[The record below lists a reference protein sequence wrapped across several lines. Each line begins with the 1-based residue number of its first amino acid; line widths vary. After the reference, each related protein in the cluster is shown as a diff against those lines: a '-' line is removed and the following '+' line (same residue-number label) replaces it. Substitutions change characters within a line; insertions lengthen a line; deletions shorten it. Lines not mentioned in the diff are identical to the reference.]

1 MLVVHLVAVPGAIIF
16 VTIYVPFKYS
26 VKPNENL
33 QFIRKLIL
41 VIIAIVLL
49 IVFAIIVMSAWGL
62 YASGAGA
69 FVLAIYLLIYILM
82 GTKLGKNI
90 FDKPWKKRLFSIAI
104 ITVITILVMIIL
116 IATLDNK
123 NEAALEIFSFV
134 IYLFVAYF
142 LFKFYEEHSINQEL
156 MKNQIYVYSHK
167 LMPMLR
173 FVSSGNGSQGTM
185 QENNKEYYYFFV
197 SSSQFIFWT
206 LLAGILLPDENRY
219 IGFSLSALAIIVIYI
234 YTQSKVHKGRSFK
247 YVDISLIQRNHF
259 LELQNQALKSRASE
273 SR

>member
-16 VTIYVPFKYS
+16 FTIYIPFKYS
-26 VKPNENL
+26 IKPSENL
-33 QFIRKLIL
+33 QFIRKLVL
-41 VIIAIVLL
+41 VFIAIVLL
-49 IVFAIIVMSAWGL
+49 VIFAIVVMSAWGL

-82 GTKLGKNI
+82 GTKVGKKI
-90 FDKPWKKRLFSIAI
+90 FNTPLKKNLFSLGI
-104 ITVITILVMIIL
+104 ISLITIIVMIIL

-142 LFKFYEEHSINQEL
+142 LFKFYEEHSLNRVL

-197 SSSQFIFWT
+197 CSSQFIFWT
-206 LLAGILLPDENRY
+206 LLAGILLPNENRY
-219 IGFSLSALAIIVIYI
+219 IGFSLSALGIIIIYI
-234 YTQSKVHKGRSFK
+234 YTQAKVHAGRSFK
-247 YVDISLIQRNHF
+247 YVDISLIQKGHF
-259 LELQNQALKSRASE
+259 LELQNQALQNRSLE
-273 SR
+273 SK